1 MKSTAKKPIRTNVSS
16 ALVGKAT
23 VKKELMGF
31 LEGLLLLCV
40 SECTYGAV
48 EDHEA
53 VVEVVM
59 LHGGVA
65 VELGQ
70 WVVAPGH
77 THTHTRSKKH
87 TSGYSVLPHMHI
99 QSYIHFYDSCS
110 PAVPLYVGVVD
121 SSVVQVMAER
131 CNHQSQDLQIAQV
144 SLSGEG

>member
-1 MKSTAKKPIRTNVSS
+1 MGISRLLFPFLRWTKISICVHATAVIKHLVKSTAKKPIRTNVSS

-23 VKKELMGF
+23 VKRELMGC

-77 THTHTRSKKH
+77 THTHKK
-87 TSGYSVLPHMHI
+87 
-99 QSYIHFYDSCS
+99 
-110 PAVPLYVGVVD
+110 
-121 SSVVQVMAER
+121 
-131 CNHQSQDLQIAQV
+131 
-144 SLSGEG
+144 